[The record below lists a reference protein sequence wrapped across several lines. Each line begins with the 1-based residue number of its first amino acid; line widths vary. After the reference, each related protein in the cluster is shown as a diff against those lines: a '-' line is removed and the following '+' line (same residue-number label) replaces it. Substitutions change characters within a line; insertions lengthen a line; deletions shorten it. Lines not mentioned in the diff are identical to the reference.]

1 MKFQQVDENELI
13 HGKKYKIVHHFN
25 EYTATFEKCV
35 LSNPVLYEF
44 TSKEKVY
51 FHYVFSGY
59 NPYKYYV
66 PIFQRDRIQNI
77 MERRTVNLI
86 LQRITGDPTFT
97 W

>member
-1 MKFQQVDENELI
+1 MKFQRVDETELI
-13 HGKKYKIVHHFN
+13 HGEKYKIVHYFN
-25 EYTATFEKCV
+25 EYTATFKKCV

-44 TSKEKVY
+44 TSNEKVY

-66 PIFQRDRIQNI
+66 PIFQRDRIQHD
-77 MERRTVNLI
+77 MECRALNLI
-86 LQRITGDPTFT
+86 LQRITGDPSFT